1 MSSIAS
7 LGRMVS
13 GLEAA
18 QKGLAVTGHNISN
31 LNTEG
36 YIRQQLLQH
45 ESRYLNIGSGQKVM
59 QVGLGTSLT
68 EIRQIRNE
76 LADRRYRTEISIRTY
91 YQTASSVVSE
101 IESILDEPYGEAIS
115 KMLSNFWSQAQKLA
129 VNPSGVEERLSFLQ
143 SANVLM
149 KKQNYIMESLQ
160 EYQENLNTEVIKTVN
175 RINELA
181 KSIRD
186 YNQEIAFAEASGENA
201 NDLRDRRNLLL
212 DELSQ
217 YIDITYEEEPNGEVR
232 VKAEGRILV
241 DNVFVTEMDLVQTTS
256 GSSFVK
262 PVWKGSNED
271 VFPFN
276 LEVNSSRET
285 DKGKLKA
292 LLMARGNDVLRQ
304 DVLDASGAVV
314 KEGTTWEDIAL
325 NDNISVDATG
335 NSFLIPKIMKKFEE
349 LINGIVTTVNES
361 FSGEG
366 IGIHK
371 DKLGVPVFVPIKVPP
386 TAPSKPTEPDPNDP
400 IYAGNEALYI
410 SDYNTYIDSYKDYLK
425 TINTY
430 LTPGNI
436 QVNPELLKD
445 GGYNKLGT
453 VPRGTDDIGDNTL
466 VNNFLTKWNE
476 PIKWPLDASSSN
488 AAPKSKIVDFM
499 AYYNELVTEIGAEG
513 SLYSGKATEKNIVV
527 QNINNERLSMGAV
540 SQDEELTYM
549 MRYQYAYNASAR
561 MITVLDGMM
570 DVIINQM

>member
-1 MSSIAS
+1 MASIAS

-18 QKGLAVTGHNISN
+18 KKGLAVTGHNISN

-45 ESRYLNIGSGQKVM
+45 DSRYLNIGTGQKIL

-76 LADRRYRTEISIRTY
+76 MADRRYRTENAVKSY
-91 YQTASSVVSE
+91 YQTARAAVEE
-101 IESILDEPYGEAIS
+101 IESILDEPYGETIS
-115 KMLSNFWSQAQKLA
+115 KMLNNFWSQAQKLA
-129 VNPSGVEERLSFLQ
+129 INPSGVEERLSFLQ

-149 KKQNYIMESLQ
+149 EKQNYIMESLR
-160 EYQENLNTEVIKTVN
+160 EYQESLNTEVIKTVN
-175 RINELA
+175 RINEIA
-181 KSIRD
+181 KGIRD
-186 YNQEIAFAEASGENA
+186 YNTEIAFIESSGENA
-201 NDLRDRRNLLL
+201 NDLRDKRNLLL

-217 YIDITYEEEPNGEVR
+217 YIDITYEEEPNGKVR
-232 VKAEGRILV
+232 VKAENRILV
-241 DNVFVTEMDLVQTTS
+241 DDVFVTEIALAQTVP

-262 PVWKGSNED
+262 PVWKGSGED

-276 LEVNSSRET
+276 LEITSSREN

-292 LLMARGNDVLRQ
+292 LLMIRGNDSLRQ
-304 DVLDASGAVV
+304 DELDASGTVI
-314 KEGTTWEDIAL
+314 KKGTTWEDIAL
-325 NDNISVDATG
+325 NDNRSVDATG

-349 LINGIVTTVNES
+349 LINGIVRTVNDS
-361 FSGEG
+361 FVGEG

-386 TAPSKPTEPDPNDP
+386 TGPSKPTEPNPDDPA
-400 IYAGNEALYI
+400 YVGNEQAYLD
-410 SDYNTYIDSYKDYLK
+410 DYNDYIKDYQQYLK
-425 TINTY
+425 DINTY

-453 VPRGTDDIGDNTL
+453 VPPGTENIGDNTL
-466 VNNFLTKWNE
+466 VNNFLAKWNQG
-476 PIKWPLDASSSN
+476 IKWPTDVASA
-488 AAPKSKIVDFM
+488 AAPEAKTVDFM
-499 AYYNELVTEIGAEG
+499 AYYNEFVTEIGAEG
-513 SLYSGKATEKNIVV
+513 SLYKGKATEKNIVV
-527 QNINNERLSMGAV
+527 QNIENERLSMGGV

-549 MRYQYAYNASAR
+549 MRYQYAYNACAR
-561 MITVLDGMM
+561 MINVLDGMM
-570 DVIINQM
+570 DTIINKM

>member
-31 LNTEG
+31 LNTQG

-45 ESRYLNIGSGQKVM
+45 ESRYLNIGSGQKLM

-76 LADRRYRTEISIRTY
+76 LADRRYRTENSIRSY
-91 YQTASSVVSE
+91 YQTANSVVAE

-241 DNVFVTEMDLVQTTS
+241 DNVFVTEIDLIQTTS

-262 PVWKGSNED
+262 PVWKGSNEA

-276 LEVNSSRET
+276 LEITSSRET

-304 DVLDASGAVV
+304 DTLDSSGAVV

-325 NDNISVDATG
+325 NDNLSVDATG

-371 DKLGVPVFVPIKVPP
+371 DKLGIPVFVPIKVPP
-386 TAPSKPTEPDPNDP
+386 TAPSQPTEPDPDDP
-400 IYAGNEALYI
+400 IYVGNEALYI
-410 SDYNTYIDSYKDYLK
+410 SDYNNYIDNYRDYLK

-476 PIKWPLDASSSN
+476 PIKWPLDSPSSS
-488 AAPKSKIVDFM
+488 AAPNAKIVDFM
-499 AYYNELVTEIGAEG
+499 AYYNEFVTEIGAEG
-513 SLYSGKATEKNIVV
+513 SLYKGKAAEKDIVV
-527 QNINNERLSMGAV
+527 QNVENERLAMGAV

>member
-7 LGRMVS
+7 LGRMIS
-13 GLEAA
+13 GLAAA
-18 QKGLAVTGHNISN
+18 QKGLSVTAHNISN

-45 ESRYLNIGSGQKVM
+45 ESNYLNVGTGQKLM

-76 LADRRYRTEISIRTY
+76 LADRRFRTENAVRSY
-91 YQTASSVVSE
+91 YQTANTVVSE
-101 IESILDEPYGEAIS
+101 VETILDEPYGEAIS
-115 KMLSNFWSQAQKLA
+115 KMLSSFWSQAQKLA
-129 VNPSGVEERLSFLQ
+129 TNPSGVEERLSFLQ

-149 KKQNYIMESLQ
+149 KKQNYIMDSLQ

-186 YNQEIAFAEASGENA
+186 YNQDIAFEESSGEHA
-201 NDLRDRRNLLL
+201 NDLRDRRNMLL

-217 YIDITYEEEPNGEVR
+217 YIDITYEEQPGGKIR
-232 VKAEGRILV
+232 VKAEGRIIV
-241 DNVFVTEMDLVQTTS
+241 DDVFVTEIDLVQAVS

-262 PVWKGSNED
+262 PVWKGSNES

-276 LEVNSSRET
+276 LEITSSRGT
-285 DKGKLKA
+285 DTGKLKA
-292 LLMARGNDVLRQ
+292 LLMARGNDILRQ
-304 DVLDASGAVV
+304 DLLDASGTVI
-314 KEGTTWEDIAL
+314 KQGTTWEDIAL
-325 NDNISVDATG
+325 NDNLSVDATG
-335 NSFLIPKIMKKFEE
+335 NSFFIPKIMKKFEE
-349 LINGIVTTVNES
+349 LMNSIVTAVNES
-361 FSGEG
+361 FNGEG

-386 TAPSKPTEPDPNDP
+386 TAPPKPTEPDPNDP
-400 IYAGNEALYI
+400 IYAGDEQAYI
-410 SDYNTYIDSYKDYLK
+410 SDYNNYIDSYQAYLK

-430 LTPGNI
+430 MTPGNI

-453 VPRGTDDIGDNTL
+453 VARGTDNIGDNTL
-466 VNNFLTKWNE
+466 VNKFLAKWSE
-476 PIKWPLDASSSN
+476 PIKWPLDAGTSS
-488 AAPKSKIVDFM
+488 AEPKGKTVDFM
-499 AYYNELVTEIGAEG
+499 AYYNEFVTEIGAEG
-513 SLYSGKATEKNIVV
+513 SLYKGKAKEKDIVV
-527 QNINNERLSMGAV
+527 QNVDNERFAMGGV
-540 SQDEELTYM
+540 SQDEEMTYM

-570 DVIINQM
+570 EVIINQM